1 MIEKSLIED
10 ADISRIIRP
19 VFIQE
24 ELGVVLELKNWTI
37 RRARCIISPL
47 TYTIGSGESIAFSQ
61 NGYLTEGK
69 NYERRNYKYEVYNMA
84 VFCGYL
90 FQNRRRTRHSGYY
103 RLQCHG
109 GYCHHRM

>member
-1 MIEKSLIED
+1 MLSWSSSGIKKLDNQTRKMYNFPAYIYD
-10 ADISRIIRP
+10 W
-19 VFIQE
+19 F
-24 ELGVVLELKNWTI
+24 
-37 RRARCIISPL
+37 
-47 TYTIGSGESIAFSQ
+47 GESIALNQ

-69 NYERRNYKYEVYNMA
+69 NYESGNYKNEVYNMA